1 MWRCPRCGRTY
12 ERTNQWHGCGSG
24 TPEDHLEGK
33 PESLRVIYRHLEEG
47 LRKEGVRIDAAKTAI
62 NLWKGRNFAT
72 VYVQK
77 RAVKVEFLS
86 RIPIRDAR
94 IAGQHKVKEGLFFNM
109 LKLTRKEEVDE
120 KLLGWLKGID

>member
-1 MWRCPRCGRTY
+1 M
-12 ERTNQWHGCGSG
+12 
-24 TPEDHLEGK
+24 
-33 PESLRVIYRHLEEG
+33 
-47 LRKEGVRIDAAKTAI
+47 RKEGVRIDAAKTAI

-86 RIPIRDAR
+86 RTPIRDAR